1 MFYYMLILFWFC
13 FLMSGERISSNW
25 ISFFRWISWAVC
37 LTIFIDRRWRK
48 KWQKILTNTYSIYKE
63 ISDSLSQIFGNLL
76 PSSRPSRLQYIQT
89 ICSNKATA
97 WDCGVI
103 FQFALCFTLELTWG
117 IAPTSPPLRHIQ
129 KVGTRVSHKLPLKGN
144 PSHPCRK

>member
-1 MFYYMLILFWFC
+1 MLILFWFC
-13 FLMSGERISSNW
+13 FLMSGPGERISSNW
-25 ISFFRWISWAVC
+25 ISFFRWINWAVW
-37 LTIFIDRRWRK
+37 LEIFLFRRWK
-48 KWQKILTNTYSIYKE
+48 NKWKKILTNTYSIYKE
-63 ISDSLSQIFGNLL
+63 ISDSLSQIFCNLL
-76 PSSRPSRLQYIQT
+76 PSSQSSRLQYIQT
-89 ICSNKATA
+89 IWSNKATA